1 MIQRIQ
7 SLYLLLTSLLS
18 LLFLSGSYLKFFNTS
33 GSEIYLNLKG
43 IWQSSGTGNDEM
55 IRSLIPQSGI
65 MILIFILSMTA
76 LFLFKKRKI
85 QLKLVGVIILLI
97 ILFIGLMLYH
107 LFWITGKYQADL
119 VPGYK
124 MFIPLLILVF
134 GILAYRGI
142 KRDENL
148 VRSYD
153 RLR

>member
-1 MIQRIQ
+1 M
-7 SLYLLLTSLLS
+7 
-18 LLFLSGSYLKFFNTS
+18 
-33 GSEIYLNLKG
+33 NLKG
-43 IWQSSGTGNDEM
+43 IWLSSGTGNDEM
-55 IRSLIPQSGI
+55 IRSLIPLSGI
-65 MILIFILSMTA
+65 MILIFLLSMTA

-97 ILFIGLMLYH
+97 TLFIGLMLYH
-107 LFWITGKYQADL
+107 LFWVTGKYQADL

-124 MFIPLLILVF
+124 IFLPLLILVF
-134 GILAYRGI
+134 DILAYRAI